1 MDLAPVLKDH
11 VDEARLD
18 TLQAECLQVFG
29 TEIDIQGVF
38 GTGAP
43 LGEAKV
49 LDIRMKPS
57 LAAVRANQ
65 KVKQHLNPELK
76 CANQG
81 VMIWIPV
88 SMAEAKRKRSR
99 KSSNCS
105 KRKRKRQAA
114 IAEPKSKASSK
125 EANRRS
131 CPRRDERRR

>member
-49 LDIRMKPS
+49 FDIRMRPS
-57 LAAVRANQ
+57 LAAMRANQ
-65 KVKQHLNPELK
+65 KVKHHLNPELK
-76 CANQG
+76 RAK
-81 VMIWIPV
+81 IWIPV
-88 SMAEAKRKRSR
+88 SMAEAKRKR
-99 KSSNCS
+99 
-105 KRKRKRQAA
+105 KRQAA
-114 IAEPKSKASSK
+114 TAEPKSKASSK